1 MDLNDPETTAML
13 NEARSKAERLL
24 GELLKQ
30 QAEVEA
36 NPPKLAT
43 GQLEA
48 GRQAMQKAI
57 DSARRMLKS
66 LDEAQKIASIDT
78 N

>member
-13 NEARSKAERLL
+13 YEARSKAERLL
-24 GELLKQ
+24 SELLKQ

-48 GRQAMQKAI
+48 GRQAMQKAMTQIRI
-57 DSARRMLKS
+57 DPH
-66 LDEAQKIASIDT
+66 DDT
-78 N
+78 GHDSKRYTAN